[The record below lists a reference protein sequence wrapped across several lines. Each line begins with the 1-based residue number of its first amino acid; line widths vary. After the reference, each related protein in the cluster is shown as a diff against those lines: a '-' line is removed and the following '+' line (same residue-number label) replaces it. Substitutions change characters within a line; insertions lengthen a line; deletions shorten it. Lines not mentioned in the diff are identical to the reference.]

1 LTGSSWISC
10 RVSYSL
16 QQKST
21 TFARVYVA
29 YRQVVVVVLGLHGRV
44 AVETELGAEV
54 RDDTEEAAFVEKA
67 LVREVE
73 KVGHACTTERPG
85 QLCWVLVSDPC
96 HSTFRGPRS
105 VEVDNHGASSP
116 AL

>member
-1 LTGSSWISC
+1 
-10 RVSYSL
+10 
-16 QQKST
+16 
-21 TFARVYVA
+21 
-29 YRQVVVVVLGLHGRV
+29 
-44 AVETELGAEV
+44 
-54 RDDTEEAAFVEKA
+54 
-67 LVREVE
+67 
-73 KVGHACTTERPG
+73 VGHACTTERPG